1 MSLLQISDPSETND
15 ESKKFVVGI
24 DLGTTNSLVATY
36 YEDCK
41 TLDDRLKVYQDN
53 SSGLIPSVVS
63 IDDSGTILVGVDAVK
78 NLDYNTNTTY
88 ISSIKRIMG
97 LSYQDMENIEFIN
110 DLKIINGKNSL
121 PYIKVKNNK
130 YSAIEISSKIL
141 SHLKKIAES
150 QEKKSLD
157 GAVITVPAYFNDVQ
171 RQATKNAAK
180 LSGINVL
187 RLLNEP
193 TAAALAYGLES
204 EETGSFIV
212 YDFGGGTF
220 DVSVLSLEKGLFKV
234 LSTDGDTNL
243 GGDDIDNVLSHW
255 LIDNFLFLKQYKFS
269 KVKEIAKSLKES
281 ISSIHDDE
289 CSSVNID
296 DHDII
301 LPKKIFHELIN
312 PILDKTFNI
321 VKNAIFE
328 SKLAPGDIKD
338 IILVGGS
345 TRIECIKELLTNK
358 FKCNVLNDIDPDKV
372 VAHGAAIQASL
383 LSGNNKENILLL
395 DVLPLSLGIE
405 TYGGLSEKVIS
416 RNTPIPIK
424 LRKTFTT
431 FKDGQSKLLINV
443 VQGERE
449 LVEDCNSLGEFI
461 LKDIPSMVAGGPRID
476 VDFQIDADGI
486 LSVSATETTTG
497 NSSSIEIKPSYGL
510 TEADITRMINESNN
524 SAEEDVQLR
533 KLNESIVEGK
543 RVIYA
548 LEQALESDGK
558 ELLSKDEFNIII
570 DKLQSLKSS
579 IMSDDSSLIEKN
591 IHDLEKKS
599 EFYVERRM
607 NSSIKSFIAG
617 KGIDDI
623 L

>member
-1 MSLLQISDPSETND
+1 MSLLQISDPSKTND
-15 ESKKFVVGI
+15 ELKKFVVGI

-36 YEDCK
+36 YEDCDIF
-41 TLDDRLKVYQDN
+41 DDRLKVYKDN

-63 IDDSGTILVGVDAVK
+63 IDQSGNIMVGVEAVN
-78 NLDYNTNTTY
+78 NLDKTNTTY

-97 LSYQDMENIEFIN
+97 LSYQDMKSIEFIN
-110 DLKIINGKNSL
+110 DLKIINGKNNL
-121 PYIKVKNNK
+121 PYIDVNNNR
-130 YSAIEISSKIL
+130 YSAVEISSKIL

-150 QEKKSLD
+150 QENKSLD

-243 GGDDIDNVLSHW
+243 GGDDIDNILSYW
-255 LIDNFLFLKQYKFS
+255 LIDNFLFLKNYKFS

-281 ISSIHDDE
+281 ISSINDDE
-289 CSSVNID
+289 CSSITID
-296 DHDII
+296 NHDIV

-312 PILDKTFNI
+312 PILDRTFNI

-328 SKLAPGDIKD
+328 SKLAPADIKN

-345 TRIECIKELLTNK
+345 TRIKCIKELLTNK

-405 TYGGLSEKVIS
+405 TYGGLAEKVIT

-497 NSSSIEIKPSYGL
+497 NSSFIEIKPSYGL

-524 SAEEDVQLR
+524 SAEVDVQLR

-548 LEQALESDGK
+548 LEQALKSDGK
-558 ELLSKDEFNIII
+558 ELLSKDEFNIIT
-570 DKLQSLKSS
+570 DKLQSLKLS
-579 IMSDDSSLIEKN
+579 ITSEDSVLIEKN
-591 IHDLEKKS
+591 INELEKES

-607 NSSIKSFIAG
+607 NNSIKSFIAG

>member
-1 MSLLQISDPSETND
+1 MSLLQISDPSKTND
-15 ESKKFVVGI
+15 ELKKFVVGI

-36 YEDCK
+36 YEDC
-41 TLDDRLKVYQDN
+41 DIFDARLKVYKDN

-63 IDDSGTILVGVDAVK
+63 IDQSGNIMVGVEAVN
-78 NLDYNTNTTY
+78 NLDKTNTTY

-97 LSYQDMENIEFIN
+97 LSYQDMKSIEFIN
-110 DLKIINGKNSL
+110 DLKIINGKNNL
-121 PYIKVKNNK
+121 PYIDVYNNR
-130 YSAIEISSKIL
+130 YSAVEISSKIL

-150 QEKKSLD
+150 QENKSLD

-243 GGDDIDNVLSHW
+243 GGDDIDNILSYW
-255 LIDNFLFLKQYKFS
+255 LIDNFLFLKNYKFS

-281 ISSIHDDE
+281 ISSINDDE
-289 CSSVNID
+289 CSSITID
-296 DHDII
+296 NHDIV

-312 PILDKTFNI
+312 PILDRTFNI

-328 SKLAPGDIKD
+328 SKLAPADIKN

-345 TRIECIKELLTNK
+345 TRIKCIKELLTNK

-405 TYGGLSEKVIS
+405 TYGGLAEKIIT

-497 NSSSIEIKPSYGL
+497 NSSFIEIKPSYGL

-524 SAEEDVQLR
+524 SAEVDVQLR

-548 LEQALESDGK
+548 LEQALKSDGK
-558 ELLSKDEFNIII
+558 ELLSKDEFNIIT
-570 DKLQSLKSS
+570 DKLQSLKLS
-579 IMSDDSSLIEKN
+579 ITSEDSVLIEKN
-591 IHDLEKKS
+591 INELEKES

-607 NSSIKSFIAG
+607 NNSIKSFIAG

>member
-1 MSLLQISDPSETND
+1 MSLLQISDPSKTNN
-15 ESKKFVVGI
+15 ELKKFVVGI

-36 YEDCK
+36 YEDCDIF
-41 TLDDRLKVYQDN
+41 DDRLKVYKDY

-63 IDDSGTILVGVDAVK
+63 IDQSGNIMVGVEAVN
-78 NLDYNTNTTY
+78 NLDKTNTTY

-97 LSYQDMENIEFIN
+97 LSYQDMKSIEFIN
-110 DLKIINGKNSL
+110 DLKIINGKNNL
-121 PYIKVKNNK
+121 PYIDVYNNR
-130 YSAIEISSKIL
+130 YSAVEISSKIL

-150 QEKKSLD
+150 QENKSLD

-243 GGDDIDNVLSHW
+243 GGDDIDNILSYW
-255 LIDNFLFLKQYKFS
+255 LIDNFLFLKNYKFS

-281 ISSIHDDE
+281 ISSINDDE
-289 CSSVNID
+289 CTSITID
-296 DHDII
+296 NHDIV

-312 PILDKTFNI
+312 PILDRTFNI

-328 SKLAPGDIKD
+328 SKLAPADIKN

-345 TRIECIKELLTNK
+345 TRIKCIKELLTNK

-405 TYGGLSEKVIS
+405 TYGGLAEKVIT

-461 LKDIPSMVAGGPRID
+461 LKDIPSMIAGGPRID

-497 NSSSIEIKPSYGL
+497 NSSFIEIKPSYGL

-524 SAEEDVQLR
+524 SAEVDVQLR

-548 LEQALESDGK
+548 LEQALKSDGK
-558 ELLSKDEFNIII
+558 ELLSKDEFNIIT
-570 DKLQSLKSS
+570 DKLQSLKLS
-579 IMSDDSSLIEKN
+579 ITSEDSVLIEKN
-591 IHDLEKKS
+591 INELEKES

-607 NSSIKSFIAG
+607 NNSIKSFIAG

>member
-1 MSLLQISDPSETND
+1 MSLLQISDPSKTND
-15 ESKKFVVGI
+15 ELKKFVVGI

-36 YEDCK
+36 YEDC
-41 TLDDRLKVYQDN
+41 DIFDARLKVYKDN

-63 IDDSGTILVGVDAVK
+63 IDQSGNIMVGVEAVN
-78 NLDYNTNTTY
+78 NLDKTNTTY

-97 LSYQDMENIEFIN
+97 LSYQDMKSIEFIN
-110 DLKIINGKNSL
+110 DLKIINGENNL
-121 PYIKVKNNK
+121 PYIDVNNNR
-130 YSAIEISSKIL
+130 YSAVEISSKIL

-150 QEKKSLD
+150 QENKSLD

-301 LPKKIFHELIN
+301 LPKKIFHELIK

>member
-1 MSLLQISDPSETND
+1 MSLLQISDPSKTND
-15 ESKKFVVGI
+15 ELKKFVVGI

-36 YEDCK
+36 YEDCDIF
-41 TLDDRLKVYQDN
+41 DDRLKVYKDN
-53 SSGLIPSVVS
+53 SSGLIPSIVS
-63 IDDSGTILVGVDAVK
+63 IDQSGNIMVGVEAVN
-78 NLDYNTNTTY
+78 NLDKTNTTY

-97 LSYQDMENIEFIN
+97 LSYQDMKSIEFIN
-110 DLKIINGKNSL
+110 DLKIINGKNNL
-121 PYIKVKNNK
+121 PYIDVYNNR
-130 YSAIEISSKIL
+130 YSAVEISSKIL

-150 QEKKSLD
+150 QENKSLD

-243 GGDDIDNVLSHW
+243 GGDDIDNILSYW
-255 LIDNFLFLKQYKFS
+255 LIDNFLFLKNYKFS

-281 ISSIHDDE
+281 ISSINDDE
-289 CSSVNID
+289 CSSITID
-296 DHDII
+296 NHDIV

-312 PILDKTFNI
+312 PILDRTFNI

-328 SKLAPGDIKD
+328 SKLAPADIKN

-345 TRIECIKELLTNK
+345 TRIKCIKELLTNK

-405 TYGGLSEKVIS
+405 TYGGLAEKIIT

-497 NSSSIEIKPSYGL
+497 NSSFIEIKPSYGL

-524 SAEEDVQLR
+524 SAEVDVQLR

-548 LEQALESDGK
+548 LEQALKSDGK
-558 ELLSKDEFNIII
+558 ELLSKDEFNIIT
-570 DKLQSLKSS
+570 DKLQSLKLS
-579 IMSDDSSLIEKN
+579 ITSEEDR
-591 IHDLEKKS
+591 KS
-599 EFYVERRM
+599 VV
-607 NSSIKSFIAG
+607 
-617 KGIDDI
+617 
-623 L
+623 

>member
-1 MSLLQISDPSETND
+1 MSLLQISDPSKTND
-15 ESKKFVVGI
+15 ELKKFVVGI

-36 YEDCK
+36 YEDCDIF
-41 TLDDRLKVYQDN
+41 DDRLKVYKDN

-63 IDDSGTILVGVDAVK
+63 IDQSGNIMVGVEAVN
-78 NLDYNTNTTY
+78 NLDKTNTTY

-97 LSYQDMENIEFIN
+97 LSYQDMKSIEFIN
-110 DLKIINGKNSL
+110 DLKIINGKNNL
-121 PYIKVKNNK
+121 PYIDVYNNR
-130 YSAIEISSKIL
+130 YSAVEISSKIL

-150 QEKKSLD
+150 QENKSLD

-243 GGDDIDNVLSHW
+243 GGDDIDNILSYW
-255 LIDNFLFLKQYKFS
+255 LIDNFLFLKNYKFS

-281 ISSIHDDE
+281 ISSINDDE
-289 CSSVNID
+289 CSSITID
-296 DHDII
+296 NHDIV

-312 PILDKTFNI
+312 PILDRTFNI

-328 SKLAPGDIKD
+328 SKLAPADIKN

-345 TRIECIKELLTNK
+345 TRIKCIKELLTNK

-405 TYGGLSEKVIS
+405 TYGGLAEKIIT

-461 LKDIPSMVAGGPRID
+461 LKDIPSMIAGGPRID

-497 NSSSIEIKPSYGL
+497 NSSFIEIKPSYGL

-524 SAEEDVQLR
+524 SAEVDVQLR

-548 LEQALESDGK
+548 LEQALKSDGK
-558 ELLSKDEFNIII
+558 ELLSKDEFNIIT
-570 DKLQSLKSS
+570 DKLQSLKLS
-579 IMSDDSSLIEKN
+579 ITSEDSVLIEKN
-591 IHDLEKKS
+591 INELEKES

-607 NSSIKSFIAG
+607 NNSIKSFIAG

>member
-1 MSLLQISDPSETND
+1 MSLLQISDPSKTND
-15 ESKKFVVGI
+15 ELKKFVVGI

-36 YEDCK
+36 YEDCDIF
-41 TLDDRLKVYQDN
+41 DDRLKVYKDN

-63 IDDSGTILVGVDAVK
+63 IDQSGNIMVGVEAVN
-78 NLDYNTNTTY
+78 NLDKTNTTY

-97 LSYQDMENIEFIN
+97 LSYQDMKSIEFIN
-110 DLKIINGKNSL
+110 DLKIINGENNL
-121 PYIKVKNNK
+121 PYIDVNNNR
-130 YSAIEISSKIL
+130 YSAVEISSKIL

-150 QEKKSLD
+150 QENKSLD

-243 GGDDIDNVLSHW
+243 GGDDIDNILSYW
-255 LIDNFLFLKQYKFS
+255 LIDNFLFLKNYKFS

-281 ISSIHDDE
+281 ISSINDDE
-289 CSSVNID
+289 CSSITID
-296 DHDII
+296 NHDIV

-312 PILDKTFNI
+312 PILDRTFNI

-328 SKLAPGDIKD
+328 SKLAPADIKN

-345 TRIECIKELLTNK
+345 TRIKCIKELLTNK

-405 TYGGLSEKVIS
+405 TYGGLAEKVIT

-497 NSSSIEIKPSYGL
+497 NSSFIEIKPSYGL

-524 SAEEDVQLR
+524 SAEVDVQLR

-548 LEQALESDGK
+548 LEQALKSDGK
-558 ELLSKDEFNIII
+558 ELLSKDEFNIIT
-570 DKLQSLKSS
+570 DKLQSLKLS
-579 IMSDDSSLIEKN
+579 ITSEDSVLIEKN
-591 IHDLEKKS
+591 INELEKES